1 MVFSKSYKLFS
12 EDERKRGMT
21 TAKKSY
27 LSVLAASLLGTALF
41 IAAPTSASAQG
52 AALQVK
58 ADEIGGV
65 VTGAKGPEAGVWVI
79 AETTDLPTKFV
90 KIVVTD
96 DQGRYLIP
104 QLPKANY
111 TIWVRGYGLV
121 DSMKTKTATG
131 KSVNLKSV
139 AAPSDAAAAEYYPAI
154 YWYAMLNIPDA
165 KLFPG
170 TGPTGNGVPV
180 TLKDQ
185 GQWLR
190 YLKTDSCNSCHQIG
204 DKATRTL
211 EPQLGHFDSSAAA
224 WERRIQSGQAS
235 SLMVNGIGNFDTARA
250 LANFGN
256 WTDRI
261 AKGEL
266 PFAKP
271 SRPAGTERNVVVTEW
286 DWNTPT
292 GYLHDEISTDRR
304 NPTLNA
310 HGLIYG
316 SPEDSSD
323 FIPWLDPVDNKSGL
337 IKSEY
342 RDPKTPTSKTAQQ
355 FNESPYWGSEAVWD
369 SHTAIHNP
377 WMDEK
382 GRLWLTARIRPATSE
397 PAFCKT
403 GSSHPSAKAFPL
415 NRSGRQLEVYDPQT
429 KKATPIDL
437 CFSTHH
443 LQLDKNGVMWFSSG
457 NTNDEVVGWFDTK
470 KWDATHDEAASQGW
484 APFVIDVNKN
494 GKVDAYVGPDE
505 AVDPNKDK
513 HVKVGFYGAS
523 PSPSDGTIWASY
535 LGFPGGV
542 VRYDPKTMLTEYYE
556 VPWNDPKNPDS
567 GFSPRGMDIDANGVV
582 WSALASGHLASF
594 DRRLCKG
601 PLNGP
606 IAATGK
612 ACPEGW
618 KLNTLPGPQFKGVA
632 MKGGS
637 VEAPYYDW
645 VDQFDTLG
653 LGKNVPIA
661 TGNQSDA
668 LFAYVDN
675 KFVTMRVPYPMGYF
689 AKGMDGRID
698 DANAGWKGKG
708 VFSTYSGRSAPHI
721 EGGKG
726 QTSKVVHFQI
736 RPNPL
741 AD

>member
-1 MVFSKSYKLFS
+1 MSTGNKSS
-12 EDERKRGMT
+12 
-21 TAKKSY
+21 
-27 LSVLAASLLGTALF
+27 LSLLSAALLGTALV
-41 IAAPTSASAQG
+41 AVVPTVASAQ
-52 AALQVK
+52 APNVK
-58 ADEIGGV
+58 ANEIGGV
-65 VTGAKGPEAGVWVI
+65 VTGANGPEAGVWVI
-79 AETTDLPTKFV
+79 AETTDLPTKYV
-90 KIVVTD
+90 RIVATD

-104 QLPKANY
+104 DLPRGSY
-111 TIWVRGYGLV
+111 TVWARGYGLV
-121 DSMKTKTATG
+121 DSAKAKTDLG
-131 KSVNLKSV
+131 KAVNIKSV
-139 AAPSDAAAAEYYPAI
+139 AAPNEAAAAEYYPAI
-154 YWYAMLNIPDA
+154 YWYSMLKIPEA
-165 KLFPG
+165 SLFPG
-170 TGPTGNGVPV
+170 TGPTGNGMPI

-185 GQWLR
+185 GQWVR
-190 YLKTDSCNSCHQIG
+190 FLKTDSCNSCHQIG
-204 DKATRTL
+204 DKATRVL
-211 EPQLGHFDSSAAA
+211 EPQLGKFASSAAA

-235 SLMVNGIGNFDTARA
+235 NLMVNGIGNFDTARA
-250 LANFGN
+250 LANFGD

-271 SRPAGTERNVVVTEW
+271 SRPTGIERNILVTEW

-304 NPTLNA
+304 DPKVNA

-323 FIPWLDPVDNKSGL
+323 YIPWLDPVDNKAGL

-342 RDPKTPTSKTAQQ
+342 RDPKTPTSKNNPQ
-355 FNESPYWGSEAVWD
+355 FNESPYWGAEAVWD

-382 GRLWLTARIRPATSE
+382 GRLWLTARIRPANEE
-397 PAFCKT
+397 PAFCKA
-403 GSSHPSAKAFPL
+403 GSNHPSAKAFPL
-415 NRSGRQLEVYDPQT
+415 TRSGRQLEVYDPQT

-443 LQLDKNGVMWFSSG
+443 LQLDKGGVMWFSSG
-457 NTNDEVVGWFDTK
+457 NPADLVEGWFDTK

-484 APFVIDVNKN
+484 APFVIDVNGN
-494 GKVDAYVGPDE
+494 GKVDDYAGLN
-505 AVDPNKDK
+505 DPIDPKKDK
-513 HVKVGFYGAS
+513 LVQVGFYGAS
-523 PSPSDGTIWASY
+523 PSPADGMVWASY

-542 VRYDPKTMLTEYYE
+542 VRFDPKTKLTEFYE
-556 VPWNDPKNPDS
+556 VPYKDAKNPNS
-567 GFSPRGMDIDANGVV
+567 GFSPRGMDVDGNGVV

-594 DRRLCKG
+594 DRKLCKG
-601 PLNGP
+601 PLTGA
-606 IAATGK
+606 IATTGK

-618 KLNTLPGPQFKGVA
+618 KLYALPGPQFKGLAVA
-632 MKGGS
+632 DGS

-653 LGKNVPIA
+653 LGKNIPIA

-668 LFAYVDN
+668 LFPLVDG

-689 AKGMDGRID
+689 AKGMDGRVD
-698 DANAGWKGKG
+698 DPTTGWKGKG
-708 VFSTYSGRSAPHI
+708 IFSTYSGRSGPHI

-726 QTSKVVHFQI
+726 TTSKVVHFQL

>member
-1 MVFSKSYKLFS
+1 MSTVKNSF
-12 EDERKRGMT
+12 
-21 TAKKSY
+21 
-27 LSVLAASLLGTALF
+27 LSAFAAGLMGSALVM
-41 IAAPTSASAQG
+41 AVPSGALAQG
-52 AALQVK
+52 AAVQVK
-58 ADEIGGV
+58 ANEIGGV
-65 VTGAKGPEAGVWVI
+65 VTGAKGAEAGVWVV
-79 AETTDLPTKFV
+79 AETKDLPTKYV
-90 KIVVTD
+90 RIVVTD

-104 QLPKANY
+104 ELPKANY
-111 TIWVRGYGLV
+111 DVFVRGYGLV
-121 DSMKTKTATG
+121 DSPRTKTAPG
-131 KSVNLKSV
+131 KALNLKSI
-139 AAPSDAAAAEYYPAI
+139 AAPNEAAAAEYYPAI
-154 YWYAMLNIPDA
+154 YWYSMVKIPEPS
-165 KLFPG
+165 LFPG
-170 TGPTGNGVPV
+170 TGATGNGVPV
-180 TLKDQ
+180 QLKDQ

-190 YLKTDSCNSCHQIG
+190 FMKTDSCNSCHQIG

-211 EPQLGHFDSSAAA
+211 PANLGHFNTSAEA

-235 SLMVNGIGNFDTARA
+235 QLMVNGIGNFDTARA
-250 LANFGN
+250 LANFGD
-256 WTDRI
+256 WTDRV

-266 PFAKP
+266 PFMKP
-271 SRPAGTERNVVVTEW
+271 SRPTGVERNIVVTLW
-286 DWNTPT
+286 DWNTPQ

-323 FIPWLDPVDNKSGL
+323 FVPWLDPVDNKAGL

-342 RDPKTPTSKTAQQ
+342 RDPKTPTSKTANQ
-355 FNESPYWGSEAVWD
+355 FNESPYWGKEAVWD

-397 PAFCKT
+397 PAFCKA
-403 GSSHPSAKAFPL
+403 GSNHPSAKAFPL
-415 NRSGRQLEVYDPQT
+415 ARSGRQLEVYDPQT

-443 LQLDKNGVMWFSSG
+443 LQLDKDGVMWFSSG
-457 NTNDEVVGWFDTK
+457 NSNDEVAGWFDTK

-494 GKVDAYVGPDE
+494 GKVDAYVGPDDP
-505 AVDPNKDK
+505 VDPTKDK

-523 PSPSDGTIWASY
+523 PSPSDGTVWASY

-542 VRYDPKTMLTEYYE
+542 VRFDPKTKLTEFYE
-556 VPWNDPKNPDS
+556 VPWNDAKNPDS
-567 GFSPRGMDIDANGVV
+567 GFSPRGMDIDSKGIV
-582 WSALASGHLASF
+582 WSALASGHMASF
-594 DRRLCKG
+594 DRKLCKG

-618 KLNTLPGPQFKGVA
+618 KLYTIPGPQFKGVA

-637 VEAPYYDW
+637 AESPYYDW

-653 LGKNVPIA
+653 LGKDVAIA
-661 TGNQSDA
+661 TGNNSDA
-668 LFAYVDN
+668 LFALVN
-675 KFVTMRVPYPMGYF
+675 EKWVTMRVPYPMGYF

-698 DANAGWKGKG
+698 DAAAGWKGKG
-708 VFSTYSGRSAPHI
+708 IWSTYSGRSGPHI

-726 QTSKVVHFQI
+726 TTSKVVHFQL

>member
-1 MVFSKSYKLFS
+1 MSTVRKSF
-12 EDERKRGMT
+12 
-21 TAKKSY
+21 
-27 LSVLAASLLGTALF
+27 LSAFAAGLMGTALVM
-41 IAAPTSASAQG
+41 ALPASVSAQP
-52 AALQVK
+52 ATVQVK
-58 ADEIGGV
+58 ANEIGGT
-65 VTGAKGPEAGVWVI
+65 VTGAKGAEAGVWVI
-79 AETTDLPTKFV
+79 AETKDLPTKYV
-90 KIVVTD
+90 RIVVTD

-104 QLPKANY
+104 DLPKANY
-111 TIWVRGYGLV
+111 DVWVRGYGLV
-121 DSMKTKTATG
+121 DSQRTKAAPG
-131 KSVNLKSV
+131 KALNLKSV
-139 AAPSDAAAAEYYPAI
+139 AAPNEAAAAEYYPAI
-154 YWYAMLNIPDA
+154 YWYSMVKIPEPT
-165 KLFPG
+165 LFPG
-170 TGPTGNGVPV
+170 TGPSGNGVPV

-185 GQWLR
+185 GMWLR
-190 YLKTDSCNSCHQIG
+190 YMKTDSCNSCHQIG

-211 EPQLGHFDSSAAA
+211 PTSLGHFDTSAQA

-235 SLMVNGIGNFDTARA
+235 QLMVNGIGNFDTARA
-250 LANFGN
+250 LANFGD
-256 WTDRI
+256 WTDRV

-271 SRPAGTERNVVVTEW
+271 SRPTGVERNIVVTLW
-286 DWNTPT
+286 DWNTPQ

-323 FIPWLDPVDNKSGL
+323 FVPWLDPVDNKSGL
-337 IKSEY
+337 IKTEY
-342 RDPKTPTSKTAQQ
+342 RDPKTPTSKTAPQ
-355 FNESPYWGSEAVWD
+355 FNESPYWGKEAVWD

-397 PAFCKT
+397 PAFCKA
-403 GSSHPSAKAFPL
+403 GSNHPSAKAFPL
-415 NRSGRQLEVYDPQT
+415 VRSGRQLEVYDPKT
-429 KKATPIDL
+429 KTATPIDL

-443 LQLDKNGVMWFSSG
+443 LQLDKAGLMWFSSG

-494 GKVDAYVGPDE
+494 GKVDAYVGPDD
-505 AVDPNKDK
+505 AVDPTKDK

-523 PSPSDGTIWASY
+523 PSPSDGTVWASY

-542 VRYDPKTMLTEYYE
+542 VRYDPKTMLTEFYE

-567 GFSPRGMDIDANGVV
+567 GFSPRGMDIDSKGIV
-582 WSALASGHLASF
+582 WSALASGQMASF
-594 DRRLCKG
+594 DRKLCKG

-618 KLNTLPGPQFKGVA
+618 KLYTIPGPQFKGVA

-637 VEAPYYDW
+637 AESPYYDW

-653 LGKNVPIA
+653 LGKDVAIA
-661 TGNQSDA
+661 TGNNSDA
-668 LFAYVDN
+668 LFALVN
-675 KFVTMRVPYPMGYF
+675 EKWVTMRVPYPMGYF

-698 DANAGWKGKG
+698 DPNTGWKGKG
-708 VFSTYSGRSAPHI
+708 IFSTYSGRSAPHI

-726 QTSKVVHFQI
+726 QTSKVVHFQV

>member
-1 MVFSKSYKLFS
+1 MS
-12 EDERKRGMT
+12 
-21 TAKKSY
+21 TARKSY
-27 LSVLAASLLGTALF
+27 LNVLAASLLGTALF
-41 IAAPTSASAQG
+41 IAAPNSASAQG
-52 AALQVK
+52 AAAAVQVK

-90 KIVVTD
+90 KIAVTD

-104 QLPKANY
+104 GLPKANY
-111 TIWVRGYGLV
+111 TVWNRGYGLV
-121 DSMKTKTATG
+121 DSAKTKTATG
-131 KSVNLKSV
+131 KTVNLKSV

-170 TGPTGNGVPV
+170 TGPSGNGVPV

-190 YLKTDSCNSCHQIG
+190 YLKTDSCNSCHQVG

-271 SRPAGTERNVVVTEW
+271 NRPAGIERNVVVTEW

-304 NPTLNA
+304 NPTLNP

-355 FNESPYWGSEAVWD
+355 FNDSPYWGSEAVWD

-382 GRLWLTARIRPATSE
+382 GRLWLTARIRPANAE
-397 PAFCKT
+397 PAFCKA
-403 GSSHPSAKAFPL
+403 GSNHPSAKAFPL

-494 GKVDAYVGPDE
+494 GKVDAFVGPDE
-505 AVDPNKDK
+505 AADPNKDK

-523 PSPSDGTIWASY
+523 PSPSDGTVWASY

-542 VRYDPKTMLTEYYE
+542 VRYDPKTMLTEFYE

-594 DRRLCKG
+594 DRKLCKS

-698 DANAGWKGKG
+698 DPNAGWKGKG

>member
-1 MVFSKSYKLFS
+1 MS
-12 EDERKRGMT
+12 

-27 LSVLAASLLGTALF
+27 FSVLAASLLGTALF
-41 IAAPTSASAQG
+41 IAAPNSASAQG
-52 AALQVK
+52 AAAPQVK

-79 AETTDLPTKFV
+79 AETTDLPTKYV

-111 TIWVRGYGLV
+111 SVWVRGYGLV

-131 KSVNLKSV
+131 KAVNLKSV
-139 AAPSDAAAAEYYPAI
+139 AAPNDAAAAEYYPAI
-154 YWYAMLNIPDA
+154 YWYSMLKIPDA

-190 YLKTDSCNSCHQIG
+190 YLKTDSCNSCHQVG

-250 LANFGN
+250 LANFGD

-271 SRPAGTERNVVVTEW
+271 NRPAGTERNVVVTEW

-304 NPTLNA
+304 NPTLNP

-355 FNESPYWGSEAVWD
+355 FNESPYWGSEAIWD

-397 PAFCKT
+397 PAFCKA
-403 GSSHPSAKAFPL
+403 GSNHPSAKAFPL

-484 APFVIDVNKN
+484 APFVIDVNAN

-505 AVDPNKDK
+505 ATDAKKDK

-523 PSPSDGTIWASY
+523 PSPADGTVWASY

-556 VPWNDPKNPDS
+556 VPWNDAKNPDS
-567 GFSPRGMDIDANGVV
+567 GFSPRGMDIDSNGVV

-606 IAATGK
+606 TAATGK

>member
-1 MVFSKSYKLFS
+1 MS
-12 EDERKRGMT
+12 
-21 TAKKSY
+21 TAHRSY
-27 LSVLAASLLGTALF
+27 LSILAASLLGTALF
-41 IAAPTSASAQG
+41 IATPTSVSAQPAAG
-52 AALQVK
+52 AAVQVK
-58 ADEIGGV
+58 ADQIGGV

-79 AETTDLPTKFV
+79 AETKDLPTKYV
-90 KIVVTD
+90 RIVVTD

-104 QLPKANY
+104 GLPKANY
-111 TIWVRGYGLV
+111 DVFVRGYGLI
-121 DSMKTKTATG
+121 DSPRTKTALG
-131 KSVNLKSV
+131 KTVNLKST
-139 AAPSDAAAAEYYPAI
+139 AAPNEMAAAQYYPAI
-154 YWYAMLNIPDA
+154 YWYSMLKIPEPT
-165 KLFPG
+165 LFPG
-170 TGPTGNGVPV
+170 SGPSGNGVPV

-190 YLKTDSCNSCHQIG
+190 FLKTDSCNSCHQIG
-204 DKATRTL
+204 DKATREL
-211 EPQLGHFDSSAAA
+211 EPQLGHFDTSAAA

-235 SLMVNGIGNFDTARA
+235 GLMMNGIGNFDTARA
-250 LANFGN
+250 LANFGD

-261 AKGEL
+261 KKGEL

-271 SRPAGTERNVVVTEW
+271 TRPVGIERNVIVTEW
-286 DWNTPT
+286 DWSTPQT
-292 GYLHDEISTDRR
+292 YLHDEIATDRR
-304 NPTLNA
+304 NPTVNA

-316 SPEDSSD
+316 SPEESSD
-323 FIPWLDPVDNKSGL
+323 YVPWLDPVDNKSGL
-337 IKSEY
+337 IKTEW
-342 RDPKTPTSKTAQQ
+342 RDPKTPTTKTAPQYA
-355 FNESPYWGSEAVWD
+355 ESPYWGSEAVWD
-369 SHTAIHNP
+369 SHTNIHNP

-382 GRLWLTARIRPATSE
+382 GRLWLTARIRPNPN
-397 PAFCKT
+397 PAFCKA
-403 GSSHPSAKAFPL
+403 GSNHPSAKAYPM
-415 NRSGRQLEVYDPQT
+415 NISRRQLEVYDPQT

-457 NTNDEVVGWFDTK
+457 NSADDVVGWFDMK
-470 KWDATHDEAASQGW
+470 KWDATHDEQASQGW
-484 APFVIDVNKN
+484 APFVIDVNAN
-494 GKVDAYVGPDE
+494 GKVDAYVGANDP
-505 AVDPNKDK
+505 VDPKKDK
-513 HVKVGFYGAS
+513 HVQVGFYGAS
-523 PSPSDGTIWASY
+523 PNPADGTVWASY

-542 VRYDPKTMLTEYYE
+542 ARFDPKTKLTEYYE
-556 VPWNDPKNPDS
+556 VPWNDPKAPDS
-567 GFSPRGMDIDANGVV
+567 GFSPRGMDIDSNGVV
-582 WSALASGHLASF
+582 WAALASGHLASF

-618 KLNTLPGPQFKGVA
+618 KLHTIPGPQFKGVA

-637 VEAPYYDW
+637 AESPYYDW

-661 TGNQSDA
+661 TGNESDA
-668 LFAYVDN
+668 LFAFVDA
-675 KFVTMRVPYPMGYF
+675 KWVTMRVPYPMGYF

-698 DANAGWKGKG
+698 DPNAGWKGKG
-708 VFSTYSGRSAPHI
+708 LFSTYSGRSAPHI

-726 QTSKVVHFQI
+726 QTSKVVHFQV